1 VRLSTSGR
9 SSSFATNRS
18 TTRVNAKKGLGRM
31 MTDAREYFQIDVVFV
46 LIAVYAIL
54 GLVSILVVRFL
65 ESRLLTWRRAYDG
78 D

>member
-1 VRLSTSGR
+1 
-9 SSSFATNRS
+9 
-18 TTRVNAKKGLGRM
+18 M

-54 GLVSILVVRFL
+54 GLASIIVIRFL
-65 ESRLLTWRRAYDG
+65 EARLLTWRRAYDG